1 MADNRANLLYSESTS
16 LSALLSNI
24 VNSRNII
31 NVGIITKVIDENFIN
46 VRLYNTDIRSNP
58 TYISAVRLLHIGTSK
73 LKIKVAPAI
82 GDTVLLLASRDFIEV
97 LENNHDKKAAEIM
110 VEPYSKS
117 TMQAILISPEE
128 DDNNKTAITI
138 NEDGNITLETLGKI
152 DVSIKEGFED
162 SDESKTV
169 IGLNKDGKISLE
181 TVGNINVSV
190 KDSLSNS
197 GNKLVD
203 FVMDTENNFTLTT
216 YDSGSAINT
225 IKMSSDGVTTTTDK
239 DINLSANGNITLE
252 TLGKIDVSIKDNFS
266 DTGKKLVD
274 FVMDTAK
281 TFTLTTY
288 DNGSAKNTIKME
300 SDGVTINNNLSIANT

>member
-1 MADNRANLLYSESTS
+1 MADKTDNRANLLHGESVS

-46 VRLYNTDIRSNP
+46 VRLYNTDIGSNP

-73 LKIKVAPAI
+73 LKIKVTPAI

-97 LENNHDKKAAEIM
+97 LENNHDKKAANVL

-152 DVSIKEGFED
+152 DVSIKD
-162 SDESKTV
+162 S
-169 IGLNKDGKISLE
+169 
-181 TVGNINVSV
+181 
-190 KDSLSNS
+190 
-197 GNKLVD
+197 
-203 FVMDTENNFTLTT
+203 
-216 YDSGSAINT
+216 
-225 IKMSSDGVTTTTDK
+225 
-239 DINLSANGNITLE
+239 
-252 TLGKIDVSIKDNFS
+252 FS
-266 DTGKKLVD
+266 DSGKKLVD
-274 FVMDTAK
+274 FVMDTSNN
-281 TFTLTTY
+281 FTLTTY
-288 DNGSAKNTIKME
+288 DNGSAKNTIKMA

>member
-1 MADNRANLLYSESTS
+1 MADDNRANLLYGESAS

-46 VRLYNTDIRSNP
+46 VRLYNTDVGSNP

-73 LKIKVAPAI
+73 LKIKVTPAI
-82 GDTVLLLASRDFIEV
+82 GDTVLLLANRDFIKV
-97 LENNHDKKAAEIM
+97 LENNHDKKAADVM

-152 DVSIKEGFED
+152 DVSIKD
-162 SDESKTV
+162 S
-169 IGLNKDGKISLE
+169 
-181 TVGNINVSV
+181 
-190 KDSLSNS
+190 
-197 GNKLVD
+197 
-203 FVMDTENNFTLTT
+203 
-216 YDSGSAINT
+216 
-225 IKMSSDGVTTTTDK
+225 
-239 DINLSANGNITLE
+239 
-252 TLGKIDVSIKDNFS
+252 FS
-266 DTGKKLVD
+266 DSGKKLVD
-274 FVMDTAK
+274 FVMDTSDN
-281 TFTLTTY
+281 FTLTTY
-288 DNGSAKNTIKME
+288 DNGSAKNTIKMA

>member
-1 MADNRANLLYSESTS
+1 MANNRANLLYGESAS

-46 VRLYNTDIRSNP
+46 VRLYNTDVGSNP

-73 LKIKVAPAI
+73 LKIKITPAI

-97 LENNHDKKAAEIM
+97 LENNHDKKAADVL

-152 DVSIKEGFED
+152 DVSIK
-162 SDESKTV
+162 
-169 IGLNKDGKISLE
+169 
-181 TVGNINVSV
+181 
-190 KDSLSNS
+190 
-197 GNKLVD
+197 
-203 FVMDTENNFTLTT
+203 
-216 YDSGSAINT
+216 
-225 IKMSSDGVTTTTDK
+225 
-239 DINLSANGNITLE
+239 
-252 TLGKIDVSIKDNFS
+252 DNFS
-266 DTGKKLVD
+266 DSGKKLVD
-274 FVMDTAK
+274 FVMDTSNN
-281 TFTLTTY
+281 FTLTTY
-288 DNGSAKNTIKME
+288 DNGSAKNTIKMA

>member
-1 MADNRANLLYSESTS
+1 MGDSNNRANLLYGESAS

-46 VRLYNTDIRSNP
+46 VRLYNTDIGSSP

-73 LKIKVAPAI
+73 LKIKVTPAV

-128 DDNNKTAITI
+128 DDNNKTAIGI
-138 NEDGNITLETLGKI
+138 NENGNITLETL
-152 DVSIKEGFED
+152 
-162 SDESKTV
+162 
-169 IGLNKDGKISLE
+169 
-181 TVGNINVSV
+181 GNINVSV
-190 KDSLSNS
+190 KDSLS
-197 GNKLVD
+197 
-203 FVMDTENNFTLTT
+203 
-216 YDSGSAINT
+216 
-225 IKMSSDGVTTTTDK
+225 SS
-239 DINLSANGNITLE
+239 
-252 TLGKIDVSIKDNFS
+252 
-266 DTGKKLVD
+266 GKKLVD
-274 FVMDTAK
+274 FVMDNSSK
-281 TFTLTTY
+281 FTITTY

>member
-31 NVGIITKVIDENFIN
+31 NV
-46 VRLYNTDIRSNP
+46 RLYNTDVGSNP

-82 GDTVLLLASRDFIEV
+82 GDAVLLLASRDFIEV

-128 DDNNKTAITI
+128 DDNNKTDITI

-152 DVSIKEGFED
+152 DVSIKD
-162 SDESKTV
+162 SF
-169 IGLNKDGKISLE
+169 
-181 TVGNINVSV
+181 
-190 KDSLSNS
+190 SNS
-197 GNKLVD
+197 GKKLVD
-203 FVMDTENNFTLTT
+203 FVMDTSNNFTLTT
-216 YDSGSAINT
+216 YDSGSA
-225 IKMSSDGVTTTTDK
+225 
-239 DINLSANGNITLE
+239 
-252 TLGKIDVSIKDNFS
+252 
-266 DTGKKLVD
+266 
-274 FVMDTAK
+274 
-281 TFTLTTY
+281 
-288 DNGSAKNTIKME
+288 KNTIKMD
-300 SDGVTINNNLSIANT
+300 SNGVTINNNLSVANT

>member
-1 MADNRANLLYSESTS
+1 MADNRANLLYSESAS

-46 VRLYNTDIRSNP
+46 VRLYNTDVGSNP

-73 LKIKVAPAI
+73 MKIKVTPAI
-82 GDTVLLLASRDFIEV
+82 GDTVLLLANRDFVEV
-97 LENNHDKKAAEIM
+97 LENNHDKKSADVL

-128 DDNNKTAITI
+128 DDNNKTAINI
-138 NEDGNITLETLGKI
+138 NEDGNITLETLGK
-152 DVSIKEGFED
+152 V
-162 SDESKTV
+162 
-169 IGLNKDGKISLE
+169 
-181 TVGNINVSV
+181 
-190 KDSLSNS
+190 
-197 GNKLVD
+197 
-203 FVMDTENNFTLTT
+203 
-216 YDSGSAINT
+216 
-225 IKMSSDGVTTTTDK
+225 
-239 DINLSANGNITLE
+239 
-252 TLGKIDVSIKDNFS
+252 DVSIKDSFS
-266 DTGKKLVD
+266 DSGNKLVD

-288 DNGSAKNTIKME
+288 DNGSAKNTIKMA